1 MLLSLV
7 KNGQSACRAAGQA
20 MPLEIFS
27 QLEDVLGSMTMI
39 LLPGVVVV
47 SLHFRLVMQIID
59 YFASFIG

>member
-7 KNGQSACRAAGQA
+7 KNGQSACSATGQA

-27 QLEDVLGSMTMI
+27 QLENVLGFMAMI

-47 SLHFRLVMQIID
+47 SLHFPLVMQIILPP
-59 YFASFIG
+59 S